1 MNKRVKVAVLD
12 TGIDKEHE
20 YLKDNIAGGIAFE
33 STDEY
38 IFTSDK
44 YDDKNGHGTAC
55 SSIIKK
61 EFKDVDIFSVKIL
74 DDNGK
79 CNIQILEEA
88 LKYLLKTNIRLINL
102 SLSVLTNEMV
112 NDLHEICNDL
122 ETNNKIIVCSLA
134 NGFDESYPAMFDNV
148 IGVKG
153 FILEDE
159 NTLWYN
165 KREKIQC
172 IIDNNPYFYCDLN
185 NSYKLFG
192 KCNSQA
198 TAKLTGKIASILY
211 MEPDISLEKLHEK
224 LESLARR
231 KNWTKYDLKS
241 SKRYPDFR
249 NGTYINDDKIFMK
262 VINIVIKVLGLN
274 KYDHKLNQ
282 YGLFNKNIG
291 LTYDKC
297 FDLIKEIEG
306 QLNLKFDYMSISRYD
321 FMSIYTLTEL
331 VEKNLDRKEYCNEN
345 TRNDKSYKDLWK
357 RRDRSYCTQ

>member
-1 MNKRVKVAVLD
+1 MKNRVKVAVLD
-12 TGIDKEHE
+12 TGIEKEHE
-20 YLKDNIAGGIAFE
+20 YLKDNIIGGIAFE

-61 EFKDVDIFSVKIL
+61 EFKDVEIFSVKIL
-74 DDNGK
+74 DDDGK
-79 CNIQILEEA
+79 SNIQILEES

-102 SLSVLTNEMV
+102 SLSLLANEMLY
-112 NDLHEICNDL
+112 DLYEICNEL
-122 ETNNKIIVCSLA
+122 ERNNKIVVCSLA
-134 NGFDESYPAMFDNV
+134 NGFDESYPAIFENV

-159 NTLWYN
+159 NSLWYN
-165 KREKIQC
+165 KRKKIQC
-172 IIDNNPYFYCDLN
+172 IIDNNSYFYCDLN

-198 TAKLTGKIASILY
+198 AAKLTGKIASILS

-224 LESLARR
+224 LETIATR
-231 KNWTKYDLKS
+231 KNWSRYNLIA

-249 NGTYINDDKIFMK
+249 NEIYENDDKIFLK
-262 VINIVIKVLGLN
+262 VTNIVIKVLGLN

-282 YGLFNKNIG
+282 YGLFNKHIG
-291 LTYDKC
+291 LTYDTC
-297 FDLIKEIEG
+297 LDLVKEIEE
-306 QLNLKFDYMSISRYD
+306 QLNIKFDYMSISRYD

-331 VEKNLDRKEYCNEN
+331 VEKKLV
-345 TRNDKSYKDLWK
+345 KDGII
-357 RRDRSYCTQ
+357 